1 MMYEHDSLNARF
13 NTIYPQEIL
22 YNAVQIFGNRLAVL
36 AHFKPAD
43 IVILHMLSAIAP
55 QVAVLTLESNEQSPL
70 ISEMVSRL
78 SLNIIQVGAVPFNR
92 SHTEYDAWL
101 VGQTA
106 PAQKS
111 SATVPVLAYT
121 SVSHRVRIAPLAFW
135 TQATVYAYLREHQ
148 LPGSED
154 SSMPPARTRV

>member
-1 MMYEHDSLNARF
+1 MYEHDSLHARF

-22 YNAVQIFGNRLAVL
+22 YNAVQVFGNRLAVL

-43 IVILHMLSAIAP
+43 IVLLHMLSAIAP
-55 QVAVLTLESNEQSPL
+55 QVAVLTLENDGQSPL
-70 ISEMVSRL
+70 ISEVLSRL
-78 SLNIIQVGAVPFNR
+78 SLKLVTVGAVPFDR

-111 SATVPVLAYT
+111 SASVPVLAYT
-121 SVSHRVRIAPLAFW
+121 SASRRVRIAPLATW
-135 TQATVYAYLREHQ
+135 TQQTVQAYLREHQ
-148 LPGSED
+148 LPGIDE